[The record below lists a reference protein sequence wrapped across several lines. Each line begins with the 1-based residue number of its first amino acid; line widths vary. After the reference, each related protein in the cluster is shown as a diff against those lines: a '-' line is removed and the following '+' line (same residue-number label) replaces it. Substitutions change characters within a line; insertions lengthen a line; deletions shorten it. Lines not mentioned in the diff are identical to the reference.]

1 MLGKKDNDKRLDK
14 NWRPIWI
21 LLNADMKIISE
32 VLSTRI
38 KNVLPFLRSSNQT
51 VYVKNRFKSESARV
65 ISDILEVS
73 NSLD

>member
-1 MLGKKDNDKRLDK
+1 
-14 NWRPIWI
+14 
-21 LLNADMKIISE
+21 MKIISE